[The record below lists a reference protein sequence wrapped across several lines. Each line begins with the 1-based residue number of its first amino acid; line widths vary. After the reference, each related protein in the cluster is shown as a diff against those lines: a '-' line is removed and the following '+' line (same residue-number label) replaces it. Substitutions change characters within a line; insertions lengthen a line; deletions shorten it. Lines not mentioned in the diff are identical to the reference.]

1 MCDPDVQGKDA
12 QQMGFWIATAGFAAL
27 VILVVLL
34 AALRPQR
41 AATPAAAYDLQVY
54 RDQLREVA
62 RDVARGVLTEE
73 EAARIR
79 AEVSRRLL
87 EADRALQA
95 SQTPARGTGR
105 ADRLILAVLLVASVA
120 GSFAL
125 YLRIGAPG
133 YPDLP
138 LAMRVAQVETAR
150 ASRPDQDSAE
160 AQVPF
165 RETVPADP
173 RREALVIQLR
183 EVMARR
189 PDDPQGMALLAQ
201 NEAAL
206 GNFRAAH
213 LAQARLIDLLG
224 EGVSGTEH
232 IDLAEMM
239 ILAAGGYVSP
249 EAEAALLRGLEL
261 APRNGTARYY
271 VGLMYA
277 QQGRP
282 DLAFPIWRNLL
293 AESTAEAP
301 WLDAIRLQIEEV
313 AFLAGVNVTLAEL
326 PQPAAPRGP
335 SAADIAAAQDMSA
348 EDQGAMI
355 AAMVAGLAARLASD
369 GGPPE
374 DWARLIGAQIVLGRT
389 EEAMAIAEEAR
400 VTFADLP
407 AALALIEAAI
417 APLAAR
423 AP

>member
-1 MCDPDVQGKDA
+1 
-12 QQMGFWIATAGFAAL
+12 MGFWIATAGFAAL
-27 VILVVLL
+27 VVMVVML

-95 SQTPARGTGR
+95 TQSPARDMGR
-105 ADRLILAVLLVASVA
+105 ADRLILAGLLVTSVA

-150 ASRPDQDSAE
+150 ATRPDQDSAE

-165 RETVPADP
+165 RETMPADP

-189 PDDPQGMALLAQ
+189 PDDAQGMALLAQ

-213 LAQARLIDLLG
+213 LAQARLIELLG
-224 EGVSGTEH
+224 EGVSGLEH
-232 IDLAEMM
+232 IDLAEMK

-249 EAEAALLRGLEL
+249 EAESALLRGLEL

-293 AESTAEAP
+293 AESTPDAP

-326 PQPAAPRGP
+326 PQPTAPRGP
-335 SAADIAAAQDMSA
+335 SAADIAAAQEMSA

-355 AAMVAGLAARLASD
+355 EAMVAGLAARLATD

-407 AALALIEAAI
+407 AAIALIEAAV

-423 AP
+423 TP